1 MSEYILNTNVSYL
14 IQSLATQV
22 YYTVFSPAIYKDW
35 RFTVADVEQVK
46 FVLRLPP
53 SLHRKI
59 KRAAKSN
66 NTSMNK
72 EISNILNESFSKS
85 TTDKTLADLIRRLE
99 KKKVI

>member
-1 MSEYILNTNVSYL
+1 MKLQKRPL
-14 IQSLATQV
+14 KGIQMAQ
-22 YYTVFSPAIYKDW
+22 A
-35 RFTVADVEQVK
+35 EQVK

-59 KRAAKSN
+59 KKSAKSN

-72 EISNILNESFSKS
+72 EITNILTESFARSGVEA
-85 TTDKTLADLIRRLE
+85 TLNDLVRRLE

>member
-1 MSEYILNTNVSYL
+1 ME
-14 IQSLATQV
+14 
-22 YYTVFSPAIYKDW
+22 W
-35 RFTVADVEQVK
+35 RNIVADVEQVK

-72 EISNILNESFSKS
+72 EITNILNESFGKL
-85 TTDKTLADLIRRLE
+85 TMEKTLSELIQRLE

>member
-1 MSEYILNTNVSYL
+1 MA
-14 IQSLATQV
+14 QA
-22 YYTVFSPAIYKDW
+22 
-35 RFTVADVEQVK
+35 EQVK

-59 KRAAKSN
+59 KKSAKSN

-72 EISNILNESFSKS
+72 EITNILNESFAGSS
-85 TTDKTLADLIRRLE
+85 VEVTLKDLVKRLE